1 MSKDDDKKPTVNQ
14 WAWILNYQPT
24 IKEQH
29 IHMGEKSAES
39 QQETNADDEKRKRL
53 MATNTV
59 IRTQTQSGQLAIDLL
74 KLYKFIDRYFASEI
88 EFKYEW
94 YALRRF
100 LEKYNLLKECDNE
113 QFAEQMN
120 CEEWFGS
127 LKKQCE
133 ANEMNYYNFLNEI
146 SPDRW
151 VDVELQRGGRATKK
165 SVAKVYKTYSNLELY
180 KDQIIGR

>member
-39 QQETNADDEKRKRL
+39 KEETNADDEKRKKL

-59 IRTQTQSGQLAIDLL
+59 IRTQTKSGQLAIDIL
-74 KLYKFIDRYFASEI
+74 KLYNFIDRYFACEI
-88 EFKYEW
+88 TYKYEW

-100 LEKYNLLKECDNE
+100 LEKYNLLRVCDNE
-113 QFAEQMN
+113 QFAGQMN
-120 CEEWFGS
+120 NMEWFGS
-127 LKKQCE
+127 LEKRCE
-133 ANEMNYYNFLNEI
+133 ANEMNYYNYLN
-146 SPDRW
+146 SVHPDKW
-151 VDVELQRGGRATKK
+151 IDTDIQMGSRATKRSVENIYK
-165 SVAKVYKTYSNLELY
+165 SYSNLELY
-180 KDQIIGR
+180 KDLIIGI

>member
-53 MATNTV
+53 MAINTV
-59 IRTQTQSGQLAIDLL
+59 IRTQTQSGQQTVDIL
-74 KLYKFIDRYFASEI
+74 KLYNFIDRYFASEI
-88 EFKYEW
+88 TY
-94 YALRRF
+94 LR
-100 LEKYNLLKECDNE
+100 ECDNE
-113 QFAEQMN
+113 QFSEQMN
-120 CEEWFGS
+120 NKEWFGA
-127 LKKQCE
+127 LEKRCE
-133 ANEMNYYNFLNEI
+133 ANEMNYYNYLNSVHPDKWAETEI
-146 SPDRW
+146 QLGS
-151 VDVELQRGGRATKK
+151 RATKR
-165 SVAKVYKTYSNLELY
+165 SVSNIYKTYSNLELY